1 MVSKE
6 FFAALDALERE
17 KKIPKEV
24 FIETL
29 QSALALAYK
38 KQYGTSKAIEV
49 MLVPERSAIRIL
61 AQLTVVEEVEDKE
74 TQISLEDA
82 KLIDKKYK
90 VGDRI
95 TEEIVSKD
103 FGRIVA
109 QNAKQVI
116 LQKLREIENS
126 VAYDELSEKEE
137 DLITCVVRRIDG
149 NYVYVEIKKLEA
161 VLAPSDQL
169 PGDKFYVGERV
180 KVYVKKIRQGTRGP
194 QVQVSRTVAGFVRK
208 LFEAEVPEIKSGQ
221 VIIKGIVREPGFR
234 TKMAVYSEDPNI
246 DAVGAC
252 VGNRGL
258 RVSTV
263 VSELGGEKI
272 EIIPWCEDQLEFIAR
287 SLSPAKVIMVEA
299 NESER
304 SAKVI
309 VKDDMLSLAI
319 GRDGQN
325 ARLAARLTN
334 WKIDVRP
341 YSSIRKEEEERLERE
356 EQGDEF
362 ADNIEDIEDIEDLNI
377 ESEPDSADTDIA
389 ADEPDSAEIEVAA
402 EEPVSDIQEDIGGI
416 EG

>member
-6 FFAALDALERE
+6 FFSALDMLERE
-17 KKIPKEV
+17 KKISKED

-29 QSALALAYK
+29 ENALTLAYK
-38 KQYGTSKAIEV
+38 KQYGNAKNVEV
-49 MLVPERSAIRIL
+49 VLVPERSAIRIL
-61 AQLTVVEEVEDKE
+61 ATLTVVEEVEDPGS
-74 TQISLEDA
+74 QISLEDA
-82 KLIDKKYK
+82 KLIDRKYK
-90 VGDRI
+90 VGDKI
-95 TEEIVSKD
+95 VEEIDSKN

-126 VAYDELSEKEE
+126 AAYDELSEKED
-137 DLITCVVRRIDG
+137 DLVTCVVRRIDG
-149 NYVYVEIKKLEA
+149 KYVYVEVKKLEA
-161 VLAPSDQL
+161 VLSPTDQL

-180 KVYVKKIRQGTRGP
+180 KVYVKKIKQGTRGP
-194 QVQVSRTVAGFVRK
+194 QVQVSRTVPGFVRK

-221 VIIKGIVREPGFR
+221 VVIKGLVREPGFR
-234 TKMAVYSEDPNI
+234 TKMAVYSEDPDI

-258 RVSTV
+258 RVGNI

-272 EIIPWCEDQLEFIAR
+272 EIIPWCEDPLEFIAR

-299 NESER
+299 NEAER

-341 YSSIRKEEEERLERE
+341 YSSVRKAIEAEEAAETAETAPAAQAPAEDAAGKTE
-356 EQGDEF
+356 
-362 ADNIEDIEDIEDLNI
+362 ADN
-377 ESEPDSADTDIA
+377 
-389 ADEPDSAEIEVAA
+389 
-402 EEPVSDIQEDIGGI
+402 GGT
-416 EG
+416 EA